1 LSQNAEI
8 IKKAALK
15 YKDQQWRL
23 NNLYYITDAT
33 ARKIKFQMNAVQQR
47 LYLFMWYLTLVL
59 KSRQH
64 GITTFFCLFFLDVC
78 LFNSNIHAG
87 IIALNREDA
96 EAFFRDK
103 IKFAYDNLPEWL
115 RTARE
120 TESEN
125 ARELSF
131 PNGSVIRVGTSM
143 RSTTLQYLHISE
155 FGKLCAKYP
164 EKARE
169 VVTGSL
175 NTVHQG
181 QFIFI
186 ESTAEGR
193 KGYFHDYAIKAL
205 ELKNRKAD
213 LSYLDFKFFFFGWYD
228 DPKNQT
234 EGIVD
239 VPHELAIYFDDL
251 AQKGIKLTPQQK
263 SWYILKSAQQGE
275 DMHREFPSTPE
286 EAFESVAAD
295 CFFNGVLEGHNKTQ
309 HGIYVKLIKKHNE
322 FEVEQSNTGILEVWH
337 YPYFLV
343 EHWNKLHWKY
353 RYCIGSDI
361 SEGLGGDYSV
371 AYVFDREKQEIV
383 CRLVSNKIDS
393 HRWGDKLYNLSLFYE
408 NALIVPERNGAG
420 ITTINR
426 LMELKANIYVKSVVD
441 QIGKQTT
448 KQYGWLETKE
458 SKQYLLGGLKAYL
471 GATNKDGHKNNQV
484 YCKYLLDECAVFIRD
499 EENGKL
505 GAEESCHDDH
515 VIAAALAIEG
525 DNYLPKC
532 EQIKPEKKG
541 WRERKKQEAREE
553 AVWAA

>member
-1 LSQNAEI
+1 MTQNTEI
-8 IKKAALK
+8 LKKASIK

-23 NNLYYITDAT
+23 NNLYYIIDST
-33 ARKIKFQMNAVQQR
+33 ARKIKFQMNAVQLR
-47 LYLFMWYLTLVL
+47 LYMFMWYLTLVL

-64 GITTFFCLFFLDVC
+64 GITTFICLYFLDVC

-87 IIALNREDA
+87 IIAHNREDA

-103 IKFAYDNLPEWL
+103 IKFAYDNLPNWL
-115 RTARE
+115 KNARE

-193 KGYFHDYAIKAL
+193 KGYYHDYAMKAL
-205 ELKNRKAD
+205 DLDRRKAD
-213 LSYLDFKFFFFGWYD
+213 LSHLDFKFFFFSWFD
-228 DPKNQT
+228 DSKNQT

-239 VPHELAIYFDDL
+239 IPHELAIYFDEL
-251 AQKGIKLTPQQK
+251 AQKGIKLTAQQK
-263 SWYILKSAQQGE
+263 SWYVLKSAQQGD

-295 CFFNGVLEGHNKTQ
+295 CFFTGALEGHSTTQ
-309 HGIYVKLIKKHNE
+309 TGVFVKLIKKHND
-322 FEVEQSNTGILEVWH
+322 FDIIPSNTGILEVWR
-337 YPYFLV
+337 YPYFIV
-343 EHWNKLHWKY
+343 EGWDKLHWTY

-361 SEGLGGDYSV
+361 SEGLGRDYSV
-371 AYVFDREKQEIV
+371 AYVFDREKREFV
-383 CRLVSNKIDS
+383 SRMVSNKIDS
-393 HRWGDKLYNLSLFYE
+393 HRWADKLYNLSLFYE

-426 LMELKANIYVKSVVD
+426 LMDLKANIYVKSVVD

-458 SKQYLLGGLKAYL
+458 SKQYLVGLLKAYL
-471 GATNKDGHKNNQV
+471 GAYDKDGQRKHQIH
-484 YCKYLLDECAVFIRD
+484 CKYLLDECAVFIFD

-505 GAEESCHDDH
+505 NAEQGCHDDH

-541 WRERKKQEAREE
+541 WRERQREE
-553 AVWAA
+553 SKGESVWAA